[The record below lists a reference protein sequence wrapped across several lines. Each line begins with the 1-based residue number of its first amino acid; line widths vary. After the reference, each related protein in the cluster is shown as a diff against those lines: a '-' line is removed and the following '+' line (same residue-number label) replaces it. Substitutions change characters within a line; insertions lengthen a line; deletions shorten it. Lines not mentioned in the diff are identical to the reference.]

1 MLFFLLRGVSIIS
14 TIDFESVGVLC
25 EHSFMFVN
33 LFFGRYY
40 ITYRLI
46 VCLVFLSGWV
56 SVYLFRKQLLLSLLS
71 LEFMILALFLGFVCF
86 LSILGK
92 SVSVTI
98 YLLVLGACEA
108 TLGLCLLVR
117 FVRLVG
123 SDMLRKVS
131 LIKC

>member
-46 VCLVFLSGWV
+46 VCFVFLSGWV